1 MLLERRST
9 LYLAQG
15 IIDDL
20 EHDLVQI
27 CGAKDEDDGHPHQD
41 EDDGPFF
48 ESIRRAMD
56 NCDVAQS
63 ELDFMTP
70 RPLQNKR
77 SPKTRNPLGVV
88 MSEAGDDVEL
98 EEGGIMKWKEATM
111 NSNPGDAFVM
121 DIVPGGQ
128 AKEIGLFEIGDQLQA
143 VGNLPV
149 AHGGFEKVV
158 GMLQDALKSA
168 NYIKLQFDRISV
180 RQPFERAGLDEVTSP
195 VRIVDEGAW
204 SSLGRRRAKEDF
216 FVLHDIHLDKDALL
230 AGVFDGHGGKAAAQS
245 ASQLMPSLCPE
256 QLAHGAITSR
266 QALEL
271 AWQSTC
277 DTYRNG
283 CDEMGECV
291 AEYDAQ
297 DGVLM
302 ASTGSEDLVAG
313 TTASVATLKENE
325 LTVLNCEIVEIR
337 GHYLSIQRGKSS
349 SRLSTTLE
357 RLNKSVCNEARNR
370 DWTIAFRNAHFLSGG
385 SNAVTCNTLSLGLSR
400 DPSPRPREL

>member
-1 MLLERRST
+1 MRITVVRSLPGHPSRYCSTYMWHIHADDEGYKLQKLLENLLLSERRST

-27 CGAKDEDDGHPHQD
+27 CGAKDDDGHPHQD

-158 GMLQDALKSA
+158 GMLQDARKSA

-180 RQPFERAGLDEVTSP
+180 RQPFERAGLDESDKTLHASSMKVPGHHSDDVEP
-195 VRIVDEGAW
+195 MRI
-204 SSLGRRRAKEDF
+204 
-216 FVLHDIHLDKDALL
+216 
-230 AGVFDGHGGKAAAQS
+230 
-245 ASQLMPSLCPE
+245 SLCFMTFSWTR
-256 QLAHGAITSR
+256 IR
-266 QALEL
+266 F
-271 AWQSTC
+271 WQ
-277 DTYRNG
+277 
-283 CDEMGECV
+283 EC
-291 AEYDAQ
+291 
-297 DGVLM
+297 LM
-302 ASTGSEDLVAG
+302 DME
-313 TTASVATLKENE
+313 
-325 LTVLNCEIVEIR
+325 
-337 GHYLSIQRGKSS
+337 
-349 SRLSTTLE
+349 E
-357 RLNKSVCNEARNR
+357 RLLPNLLLN
-370 DWTIAFRNAHFLSGG
+370 
-385 SNAVTCNTLSLGLSR
+385 
-400 DPSPRPREL
+400 